1 MKHSLLKLSALTAAI
16 VGTGVAFAA
25 FTNTG
30 NDINIPSRAAT
41 TTETVTAK
49 WAMAVAHDQVAAEIT
64 PAGFFTNPTFTIGE
78 GITYVDTWVAQ
89 GHNLTRYKIPT
100 CTEGGL
106 KDNQYLEFTVTPTSA
121 VSLKS
126 ISFDLMNN
134 SWGDG
139 RINYIVTTGTQSKSE
154 NTLTPTREED
164 AKGYDASKVTFT
176 CDLSEFTATTEPISL
191 KIYYYSRNAQEK
203 SERKFGI
210 ANVTITGTAEV
221 TDNCHFS
228 VPGTLTF
235 TKDDTEIEVNNLTL
249 TDNHEIGYVVNGSA
263 LTFKNVHVHQSGT
276 YTAKMPTNYS
286 DGTGT
291 IKIEVKDLATG
302 KVEAAYDG
310 NLPKNNTSYEV
321 LEFPLGGGI
330 TNGTKDITFTFG
342 KASGYV
348 CNARSPEFVR
358 TGDYSGE
365 VSEVPAG
372 WASIPGTLDAAKW
385 TYNDE
390 GHHNFGFEND
400 AKGVGYVKNKAVA
413 TYKFYNTEAGVY
425 TMGWKWN
432 ISNGGTARITI
443 TDQESGEVEID
454 QNWTIAGGD
463 NEIPLEGLITKG
475 KKDISLALSASH
487 DGFIGNYFS
496 PVFTRTADSYAA
508 VKSVSLDATE
518 AIAAEA
524 EGYDWAFNL
533 PMSFAA
539 ESLTLRANVIGG
551 TVTATG
557 EGVTAGSEA
566 ATFTITTPAVNN
578 ERIVTLTLTPEAGAA
593 YAKTEYKV
601 RIYRIGDV
609 KVSALTVDGVEVEK
623 TFLNNLNSDLH
634 AVTLLDKIYT
644 TAPAVTATFIDG
656 TTATAELNYVHGDE
670 ASYTFTGGEGD
681 AAVNFKLV
689 IIGMHIYEAAD
700 GDKTA
705 KIVYDDACKTDQNSW
720 TDGVYTISPVNDG
733 WGGTQFKFSTKNG
746 QSFSFSA
753 AKDKKIK
760 QIVLTKL
767 FDNYADGKF
776 TSVTS
781 EGATNVW
788 CPTNAGFRKGG
799 ENAYNLIVNIDGHVP
814 GTPVVFN
821 FENGSQPVAWFEI
834 IYEDADPGTAPELVK
849 TEQYQDH
856 NHALIKLTF
865 DREMTGTT
873 ATINGNEVTA
883 EGGSATLIFPAFD
896 LEYAAQVN
904 LSIAAGAAK
913 DKFGNSNATAITHSF
928 LLNAKPTYEPI
939 ADENFVEVSNVTEL
953 REAVAR
959 ANETNKTADA
969 KPFVIFV
976 RNGDYDL
983 GTDVVDG
990 NSPSESDVCLHIN
1003 KAWNVSLIGESRDG
1017 VLIHGTRTG
1026 ISNPI
1031 FSTRYSNNTYIAD
1044 LTLRNDFDYNDVVA
1058 GGDRKG
1064 VSVAHYGGVKDIMV
1078 NVTLQ
1083 AVQDT
1088 QVTGED
1094 GYYYNCDIYG
1104 GTDFICGGGDHFY
1117 DRCNLIIVSAGPIT
1131 APETSPS
1138 LKHGYV
1144 FQNCTISGKD
1154 GYTLG
1159 RPWHNEPRAFF
1170 LNTTMK
1176 AKCADNG
1183 WTGMSTL
1190 PTHFFEYNSMDA
1202 NGNALDLSKRENSPT
1217 STNKYSPIL
1226 DEKYAPYFIVENVI
1240 GLKES
1245 YLPTDYA
1252 VELAAPNVVYSN
1264 GAFSWEAVEDA
1275 VAYIIYCDGNYV
1287 AKTTSTTWSP
1297 SNAEAAALS
1306 RAAAPTYTVQA
1317 ISHRGAKGAASTPMT
1332 STGISDITA
1341 DSAAGDVVATD
1352 YFNAQGQRVT
1362 PDTKGIRLR
1371 VETLSDG
1378 SRRVIKENVR

>member
-30 NDINIPSRAAT
+30 NDINIPSRATT

-64 PAGFFTNPTFTIGE
+64 PAGFFTNPTFTIGD
-78 GITYVDTWVAQ
+78 GLTYIDVWTAQ
-89 GHNLTRYKIPT
+89 GHDLTRYKIPT

-126 ISFDLMNN
+126 ISFDMIN
-134 SWGDG
+134 SGWGDG
-139 RINYIVTTGTQSKSE
+139 RINYIITTGTQTKSE
-154 NTLTPTREED
+154 NTLTPTRQD
-164 AKGYDASKVTFT
+164 KNYDESAVTFT

-191 KIYYYSRNAQEK
+191 KIYYYSRNAQENK
-203 SERKFGI
+203 EREFGI

-228 VPGTLTF
+228 VPGTLALTAN
-235 TKDDTEIEVNNLTL
+235 DSEIEANKLRVGNNELS
-249 TDNHEIGYVVNGSA
+249 YVENGST

-276 YTAKMPTNYS
+276 YKVLMPTNYS
-286 DGTGT
+286 YGDGTL
-291 IKIEVKDLATG
+291 KIEVKDLTSG
-302 KVEAAYDG
+302 KIEAEYDG
-310 NLPKNNTSYEV
+310 TLPRNNSSYEAI
-321 LEFPLGGGI
+321 EYTLGGGI
-330 TNGTKDITFTFG
+330 TDGTKDITFTFG
-342 KASGYV
+342 RPSGFV

-385 TYNDE
+385 TYNKE
-390 GHHNFGFEND
+390 GHGNFGFESE

-413 TYKFYNTEAGVY
+413 TYKFYNTEAGAY

-487 DGFIGNYFS
+487 DRWIGNYFS

-518 AIAAEA
+518 VLATEAA
-524 EGYDWAFNL
+524 GFDWAFNL

-566 ATFTITTPAVNN
+566 ATFTITTPAVND
-578 ERIVTLTLTPEAGAA
+578 ERIVTLTLTPEEGAA

-609 KVSALTVDGVEVEK
+609 KVAAIAIDGINAETDIIEAIN
-623 TFLNNLNSDLH
+623 TSE
-634 AVTLLDKIYT
+634 ARTATLSGNIYT
-644 TAPAVTATFIDG
+644 AAPAVTATFIDA
-656 TTATAELNYVHGDE
+656 TTATGKLESVTEGTAK
-670 ASYTFTGGEGD
+670 YTFTGGEGE
-681 AAVNFKLV
+681 AVRTFTLNV
-689 IIGMHIYEAAD
+689 EGIHIYERTED
-700 GDKTA
+700 DLVDT
-705 KIVYDDACKTDQNSW
+705 IVYDSSCNKADNSW
-720 TDGVYTISPVNDG
+720 SNGLYTIAPVNDG
-733 WGGTQFKFSTKNG
+733 WGGSQFKFSSKNG
-746 QSFSFSA
+746 YTITLTA
-753 AKDKKIK
+753 PKDKKLK
-760 QIVLTKL
+760 QIVLVKL

-776 TSVTS
+776 TSATS
-781 EGATNVW
+781 EGAQVW

-799 ENAYNLIVNIDGHVP
+799 ENAYNLIVNIEGHVP

-834 IYEDADPGTAPELVK
+834 IYEDANPGSAPELVK

-856 NHALIKLTF
+856 NHALIELTF
-865 DREMTGTT
+865 DREMTSTT

-913 DKFGNSNATAITHSF
+913 DKFGNSNASAITHSF
-928 LLNAKPTYEPI
+928 LLNAKPVYEPI
-939 ADENFVEVSNVTEL
+939 ADENFVEVTNVAEL

-983 GTDVVDG
+983 GTDVVNG
-990 NSPSESDVCLHIN
+990 ASPSESSVCLHIN

-1031 FSTRYSNNTYIAD
+1031 FSTRYSHNTYIAD

-1058 GGDRKG
+1058 GGSRKG
-1064 VSVAHYGGVKDIMV
+1064 VSVAHYGGYKDIMV
-1078 NVTLQ
+1078 NVTMQ

-1144 FQNCTISGKD
+1144 FQNCVISGKD

-1159 RPWHNEPRAFF
+1159 RPWQNEPRAFF

-1176 AKCADNG
+1176 AKCADAG
-1183 WTGMSTL
+1183 WIAMSNVK
-1190 PTHFFEYNSMDA
+1190 THFYEYNSMDA
-1202 NGNALDLSKRENSPT
+1202 EGNPIDLSVRRNSPT
-1217 STNKYSPIL
+1217 SLNTYSPIL
-1226 DEKYAPYFIVENVI
+1226 DAKYAPYFIVENVI

-1287 AKTTSTTWSP
+1287 TKTTSTTWSP
-1297 SNAEAAALS
+1297 SNAEPAALS
-1306 RAAAPTYTVQA
+1306 RAAVPTYTVQA

-1341 DSAAGDVVATD
+1341 DGAAGDVVATD

-1362 PDTKGIRLR
+1362 PDTKGFRLR

-1378 SRRVIKENVR
+1378 SRRVIKENAR

>member
-49 WAMAVAHDQVAAEIT
+49 WAMAVAHDQVTAEIT

-78 GITYVDTWVAQ
+78 GYSYRDVKALSGQTVS
-89 GHNLTRYKIPT
+89 RYYLPQV
-100 CTEGGL
+100 CAGGRE
-106 KDNQYLEFTVTPTSA
+106 DNQYFEFTVTPTSA
-121 VSLKS
+121 VTLTSV
-126 ISFDLMNN
+126 SFNLITDTW
-134 SWGDG
+134 STGKCD
-139 RINYIVTTGTQSKSE
+139 YIITTGTQSIHQE
-154 NTLTPTREED
+154 GNIVVRNNDTFTED
-164 AKGYDASKVTFT
+164 AFKIN
-176 CDLSEFTATTEPISL
+176 CDLTGLTATTDPISL
-191 KIYYYSRNAQEK
+191 KIYFYSDGAQNK
-203 SERKFGI
+203 VRTFGI
-210 ANVTITGTAEV
+210 SDVTITGTAEV

-228 VPGTLTF
+228 VPGTLTL
-235 TKDDTEIEVNNLTL
+235 TEGDSEIEANKLRVGNG
-249 TDNHEIGYVVNGSA
+249 EISYVENGSTM
-263 LTFKNVHVHQSGT
+263 TFKNVHVHQSGT
-276 YTAKMPTNYS
+276 YTVKLPLNYS
-286 DGTGT
+286 YGSGTL
-291 IKIEVKDLATG
+291 KIEVKDLTSG

-310 NLPKNNTSYEV
+310 VLTKNNTAFEAI
-321 LEFPLGGGI
+321 EFPLGGGI
-330 TNGTKDITFTFG
+330 TNGTKDITFTFADNG
-342 KASGYV
+342 HNFV
-348 CNARSPEFVR
+348 CNAYSPEFVR

-372 WASIPGTLDAAKW
+372 WASIPGELDIRKW
-385 TYNDE
+385 TYNKD
-390 GHHNFGFEND
+390 GHGNFGFESD

-413 TYKFYNTEAGVY
+413 TYHFYNTEAGAY
-425 TMGWKWN
+425 EMAWKWN

-443 TDQESGEVEID
+443 TDQESGDVEIAQD
-454 QNWTIAGGD
+454 WTIAGGD
-463 NEIPLEGLITKG
+463 NTIALEGMITKG
-475 KKDISLALSASH
+475 KKDISIALSASH
-487 DGFIGNYFS
+487 DGWIGNYFT
-496 PVFTRTADSYAA
+496 PVFTRVADSYAA

-518 AIAAEA
+518 ALAAEA
-524 EGYDWAFNL
+524 DGFDWAFNL
-533 PMSFAA
+533 PRSFAA
-539 ESLTLRANVIGG
+539 NSITLRANVIGG

-557 EGVTAGSEA
+557 DGVSAGSEA
-566 ATFTITTPAVNN
+566 GTFTVTTPDVNA
-578 ERIVTLTLTPEAGAA
+578 ERVVTLTLAPEAGAK

-601 RIYRIGDV
+601 RIFHIGDV

-623 TFLNNLNSDLH
+623 IFLNNLNSDVH

-656 TTATAELNYVHGDE
+656 TTATAELDRVDGIQ
-670 ASYTFTGGEGD
+670 AMYTFTGGEGD
-681 AAVNFKLV
+681 AAVTFNLV
-689 IIGMHIYEAAD
+689 IQGMHIYEAAD

-720 TDGVYTISPVNDG
+720 TDGVYTIAPVNDG
-733 WGGTQFKFSTKNG
+733 WGGTQFKFSTRNG
-746 QSFSFSA
+746 QSFSFTA

-799 ENAYNLIVNIDGHVP
+799 ENAYNLIVNIEGHVP

-865 DREMTGTT
+865 DREMTSTT

-928 LLNAKPTYEPI
+928 LLNAKPVYESI

-983 GTDVVDG
+983 GTDVVNG
-990 NSPSESDVCLHIN
+990 ASPSESSVCLHIN

-1031 FSTRYSNNTYIAD
+1031 FSTRYSHNTYIAD

-1058 GGDRKG
+1058 GGSRKG

-1117 DRCNLIIVSAGPIT
+1117 DRCNLIIVAAGPIT
-1131 APETSPS
+1131 APSTSPS

-1159 RPWHNEPRAFF
+1159 RPWQNEPRAFF

-1176 AKCADNG
+1176 AKCADKG
-1183 WTGMSTL
+1183 WDKMGNL

-1202 NGNALDLSKRENSPT
+1202 QGNVLDLSGRKNSET
-1217 STNKYSPIL
+1217 STNSYSPIL

-1245 YLPTDYA
+1245 YLPTDYTA
-1252 VELAAPNVVYSN
+1252 ELAAPNVVYSN

-1297 SNAEAAALS
+1297 SDAEAAALS

-1341 DSAAGDVVATD
+1341 DGAAGDVVATD

-1362 PDTKGIRLR
+1362 PDTKGFRLR

-1378 SRRVIKENVR
+1378 SRRVIKENAR

>member
-30 NDINIPSRAAT
+30 NDINIPSRATT

-64 PAGFFTNPTFTIGE
+64 PAGFFTNPTFTIGD
-78 GITYVDTWVAQ
+78 GLTYIDVWTAQ
-89 GHNLTRYKIPT
+89 GHDLTRYKIPT

-126 ISFDLMNN
+126 ISFDMIN
-134 SWGDG
+134 SGWGDG
-139 RINYIVTTGTQSKSE
+139 RINYIITTGTQTKSE
-154 NTLTPTREED
+154 NTLTPTRQD
-164 AKGYDASKVTFT
+164 KNYDESAVTFT

-191 KIYYYSRNAQEK
+191 KIYYYSRNAQENK
-203 SERKFGI
+203 EREFGI

-228 VPGTLTF
+228 VPGTLALTAN
-235 TKDDTEIEVNNLTL
+235 DSEIEANKLRVGNNELS
-249 TDNHEIGYVVNGSA
+249 YVENGST

-276 YTAKMPTNYS
+276 YKVLMPTNYS
-286 DGTGT
+286 YGDGTL
-291 IKIEVKDLATG
+291 KIEVKDLTSG
-302 KVEAAYDG
+302 KIEAEYDG
-310 NLPKNNTSYEV
+310 TLPRNNSSYEAI
-321 LEFPLGGGI
+321 EYTLGGGI
-330 TNGTKDITFTFG
+330 TDGTKDITFTFG
-342 KASGYV
+342 RPSGFV

-385 TYNDE
+385 TYNKE
-390 GHHNFGFEND
+390 GHGNFGFESE

-413 TYKFYNTEAGVY
+413 TYKFYNTEAGAY

-487 DGFIGNYFS
+487 DGWIGNYFS

-518 AIAAEA
+518 ALAAEA

-551 TVTATG
+551 IVTATG
-557 EGVTAGSEA
+557 EGVTAGSDA

-609 KVSALTVDGVEVEK
+609 KVAAIAIDGINAETDIIEAIN
-623 TFLNNLNSDLH
+623 TSE
-634 AVTLLDKIYT
+634 ARTATLSGNIYT
-644 TAPAVTATFIDG
+644 AAPAVTATFIDA
-656 TTATAELNYVHGDE
+656 TTATGKLESVTEGTAK
-670 ASYTFTGGEGD
+670 YTFTGGEGE
-681 AAVNFKLV
+681 AARTFTLNVEG
-689 IIGMHIYEAAD
+689 IHIYERTED
-700 GDKTA
+700 DLVDT
-705 KIVYDDACKTDQNSW
+705 IVYDSACNKADNSW
-720 TDGVYTISPVNDG
+720 SNGLYTIAPVNDG
-733 WGGTQFKFSTKNG
+733 WGGSQFKFSYKNG
-746 QSFSFSA
+746 YTITLTA
-753 AKDKKIK
+753 PKDKKLK
-760 QIVLTKL
+760 QIVLVKL

-776 TSVTS
+776 TSATS
-781 EGATNVW
+781 EGAQVW

-799 ENAYNLIVNIDGHVP
+799 ENAYNLIINIDNHVP
-814 GTPVVFN
+814 GTPVVLT
-821 FENGSQPVAWFEI
+821 FEGGSQPVAWFEFV
-834 IYEDADPGTAPELVK
+834 YDEVNPGTAPTLLKKE
-849 TEQYQDH
+849 EIQDH
-856 NHALIKLTF
+856 NHALVKLTF
-865 DREMTGTT
+865 DREMASTT
-873 ATINGNEVTA
+873 ATVNNTEITA
-883 EGGSATLIFPAFD
+883 EGGSATLVFPLFD
-896 LEYAAQVN
+896 LTYGSDITLE
-904 LSIAAGAAK
+904 IAAGAAK
-913 DKFGNSNATAITHSF
+913 DKYGNGNTGAISHTF
-928 LLNAKPTYEPI
+928 TLNDKPVNEPI
-939 ADENFVEVSNVTEL
+939 VDDNFVEVSTVAEL
-953 REAVAR
+953 RAAI
-959 ANETNKTADA
+959 ANANTTNTTADA
-969 KPFVIFV
+969 KPFIIFV

-983 GTDVVDG
+983 GSDVVDG
-990 NSPSESDVCLHIN
+990 NSPSESDVCLHIKN
-1003 KAWNVSLIGESRDG
+1003 AWNVSLIGESRDG

-1031 FSTRYSNNTYIAD
+1031 FSTRYSHNTYIAD

-1058 GGDRKG
+1058 GGSRKG
-1064 VSVAHYGGVKDIMV
+1064 VSVAHYGGYKDIMV
-1078 NVTLQ
+1078 NVTMQ

-1131 APETSPS
+1131 APQTSPS

-1144 FQNCTISGKD
+1144 FQNCVISGKD

-1159 RPWHNEPRAFF
+1159 RPWQNEPRAFF

-1176 AKCADNG
+1176 AKCADAG
-1183 WTGMSTL
+1183 WIAMSNVK
-1190 PTHFFEYNSMDA
+1190 THFYEYNSMDA
-1202 NGNALDLSKRENSPT
+1202 EGNPIDLSVRRNSPT
-1217 STNKYSPIL
+1217 SLNTYSPIL
-1226 DEKYAPYFIVENVI
+1226 DAKYAPYFIVENVI

-1287 AKTTSTTWSP
+1287 TKTTSTTWSP
-1297 SNAEAAALS
+1297 SNAEPAALS
-1306 RAAAPTYTVQA
+1306 RAAVPTYTVQA

-1341 DSAAGDVVATD
+1341 DGAAGDVVATD

-1362 PDTKGIRLR
+1362 PDTKGFRLR

-1378 SRRVIKENVR
+1378 SRRVIKENAR

>member
-49 WAMAVAHDQVAAEIT
+49 WAMAVEHDKVAAEIT
-64 PAGFFTNPTFTIGE
+64 PAGFFTNPKFTMGD
-78 GITYVDTWVAQ
+78 GYSFRDVKALSGQTVS
-89 GHNLTRYKIPT
+89 RYYLPQV
-100 CTEGGL
+100 CAGGRE
-106 KDNQYLEFTVTPTSA
+106 DNQYFEFTVTPTSA
-121 VSLKS
+121 VTLTSV
-126 ISFDLMNN
+126 SFNLITDTW
-134 SWGDG
+134 STGKCD
-139 RINYIVTTGTQSKSE
+139 YIITTGSQTISQE
-154 NTLTPTREED
+154 DNTVVRNND
-164 AKGYDASKVTFT
+164 TFT
-176 CDLSEFTATTEPISL
+176 EEAFKINCDLTGLTATTDPISL
-191 KIYYYSRNAQEK
+191 KIYFYSEGSQNKVRT
-203 SERKFGI
+203 FGI
-210 ANVTITGTAEV
+210 SDVTITGTAEV

-228 VPGTLTF
+228 VPGTLTL
-235 TKDDTEIEVNNLTL
+235 TEGDSEIEANKLRVGNG
-249 TDNHEIGYVVNGSA
+249 EISYVENGSTM
-263 LTFKNVHVHQSGT
+263 TFKNVHVHQSGT
-276 YTAKMPTNYS
+276 YTVKLPLNYS
-286 DGTGT
+286 YGSGTL
-291 IKIEVKDLATG
+291 KIEVKDQTSG

-310 NLPKNNTSYEV
+310 VLTKNNTAFEAI
-321 LEFPLGGGI
+321 EFPLGGGI
-330 TNGTKDITFTFG
+330 TNGTKDITFTFADNG
-342 KASGYV
+342 HNFV
-348 CNARSPEFVR
+348 CNAYSPEFVR

-372 WASIPGTLDAAKW
+372 WASIPGELDIRKW
-385 TYNDE
+385 TYNKD
-390 GHHNFGFEND
+390 GHGNFGFESD

-413 TYKFYNTEAGVY
+413 TYHFYNTEAGAY
-425 TMGWKWN
+425 EMAWKWN

-443 TDQESGEVEID
+443 TDQESGDVEIAQD
-454 QNWTIAGGD
+454 WTIAGGD
-463 NEIPLEGLITKG
+463 NTIALEGMITKG
-475 KKDISLALSASH
+475 KKDISIALSASH
-487 DGFIGNYFS
+487 DGWIGNYFT
-496 PVFTRTADSYAA
+496 PVFTRVADSYAA

-518 AIAAEA
+518 ALAAEA
-524 EGYDWAFNL
+524 DGFDWAFNL
-533 PMSFAA
+533 PRSFAA
-539 ESLTLRANVIGG
+539 NSITLRANVIGG

-557 EGVTAGSEA
+557 EGVSAGSEA
-566 ATFTITTPAVNN
+566 GTFTVTTPDVNA
-578 ERIVTLTLTPEAGAA
+578 ERVVTLTLAPEAGAK

-601 RIYRIGDV
+601 RIFHIGDV

-623 TFLNNLNSDLH
+623 IFLNNLNSDLH

-656 TTATAELNYVHGDE
+656 TTATAELDRVDGIQ
-670 ASYTFTGGEGD
+670 AMYTFTGGEGD
-681 AAVNFKLV
+681 AAVTFKLA
-689 IIGMHIYEAAD
+689 IQGMHIYEAAD

-733 WGGTQFKFSTKNG
+733 WGGTQFKFTKNNG
-746 QSFSFSA
+746 QSFSFTA

-799 ENAYNLIVNIDGHVP
+799 ENAYNLIVNIEGHVP

-834 IYEDADPGTAPELVK
+834 IYEDANPGTAPELVK

-865 DREMTGTT
+865 DREMAGTT

-904 LSIAAGAAK
+904 LSISAGAAK

-928 LLNAKPTYEPI
+928 LLNAKPVYEPI
-939 ADENFVEVSNVTEL
+939 ADENFVEVTNVTEL

-983 GTDVVDG
+983 GTDVVNG
-990 NSPSESDVCLHIN
+990 ASPSESSVCLHIN

-1031 FSTRYSNNTYIAD
+1031 FSTRYSHNTYIAD

-1058 GGDRKG
+1058 GGSRKG

-1131 APETSPS
+1131 APSTSPS

-1159 RPWHNEPRAFF
+1159 RPWQNEPRAFF

-1176 AKCADNG
+1176 AKCADKG
-1183 WTGMSTL
+1183 WDKMGNL

-1202 NGNALDLSKRENSPT
+1202 QGNALDLSGRKNSET
-1217 STNKYSPIL
+1217 STNSYSPIL

-1245 YLPTDYA
+1245 YLPTDYTA
-1252 VELAAPNVVYSN
+1252 ELAAPNVVYSN

-1297 SNAEAAALS
+1297 SDAEAAALS

-1341 DSAAGDVVATD
+1341 DGAAGDVVTTE

-1362 PDTKGIRLR
+1362 PDTKGFRLR

-1378 SRRVIKENVR
+1378 SRRVIKENAR

>member
-1 MKHSLLKLSALTAAI
+1 MRHSLLKLSALTAAI

-25 FTNTG
+25 FTNVS
-30 NDINIPSRAAT
+30 NDIDIPSRAT
-41 TTETVTAK
+41 TSTETVTAK

-64 PAGFFTNPTFTIGE
+64 PAGFFTNPTFTKGSAIDYRDIWNVG
-78 GITYVDTWVAQ
+78 GIDMS
-89 GHNLTRYKIPT
+89 RYTIHS
-100 CTEGGL
+100 CENGGRN
-106 KDNQYLEFTVTPTSA
+106 DNQYFEFTVTPTSA
-121 VSLKS
+121 ITLSS
-126 ISFDLMNN
+126 MSFDLINDG
-134 SWGDG
+134 WGDG
-139 RINYIVTTGTQSKSE
+139 RYDYVVTTGAQTKELLNQTPIRNNAADLSE
-154 NTLTPTREED
+154 TAR
-164 AKGYDASKVTFT
+164 KIT
-176 CDLSEFTATTEPISL
+176 CDLSDLTPTTDPISV
-191 KIYYYSRNAQEK
+191 KIYYYSK
-203 SERKFGI
+203 STQGKDRSFGI
-210 ANVTITGTAEV
+210 ANITITGTAEV

-228 VPGTLTF
+228 VPGTLALTAN
-235 TKDDTEIEVNNLTL
+235 DSEIEANKLRVGNNELS
-249 TDNHEIGYVVNGSA
+249 YVENGST

-276 YTAKMPTNYS
+276 YKVLMPTDYS
-286 DGTGT
+286 YGDGTL
-291 IKIEVKDLATG
+291 KIEVKDLTSG
-302 KVEAAYDG
+302 KIEAEYDG
-310 NLPKNNTSYEV
+310 ILPKNNSSYEA
-321 LEFPLGGGI
+321 LEYTLGGGI
-330 TNGTKDITFTFG
+330 TDGTKDITFTFG
-342 KASGYV
+342 RSSGFV

-385 TYNDE
+385 TYNKE
-390 GHHNFGFEND
+390 GHGNFGFESD

-413 TYKFYNTEAGVY
+413 TYKFYNTEAGAY
-425 TMGWKWN
+425 EMAWKWN
-432 ISNGGTARITI
+432 ISQGGTARITI
-443 TDQESGEVEID
+443 TDQESGNVEVAQD
-454 QNWTIAGGD
+454 WTIAGGD
-463 NEIPLEGLITKG
+463 NTIALEGMITKG
-475 KKDISLALSASH
+475 KKDISIALSAGH
-487 DGFIGNYFS
+487 DGWIGNYFS

-508 VKSVSLDATE
+508 VKSVSLDASE
-518 AIAAEA
+518 ALEAEA
-524 EGYDWAFNL
+524 DGFDWAFNL
-533 PMSFAA
+533 PRSFAA
-539 ESLTLRANVIGG
+539 NSITLRANVIGG
-551 TVTATG
+551 TVTAAG
-557 EGVTAGSEA
+557 EGVSAGSEA
-566 ATFTITTPAVNN
+566 GTFTVTTPDINA
-578 ERIVTLTLTPEAGAA
+578 ERVVTLTLAPEAGAK

-601 RIYRIGDV
+601 RIFHIGDV
-609 KVSALTVDGVEVEK
+609 KVSALTVDGVEVEE
-623 TFLNNLNSDLH
+623 TFLNNLNSDVH
-634 AVTLLDKIYT
+634 AVTLIDKIYT

-656 TTATAELNYVHGDE
+656 TTTTAKLDNIINNH
-670 ASYTFTGGEGD
+670 AAHYTFTGGEGD
-681 AAVNFKLV
+681 AAVTFAL
-689 IIGMHIYEAAD
+689 IIEGMHIYKAAD

-720 TDGVYTISPVNDG
+720 TDGVYTIAPVNDG
-733 WGGTQFKFSTKNG
+733 WGGTQFKFSTNNG
-746 QSFSFSA
+746 QSFSFTA

-767 FDNYADGKF
+767 FDNYADGRF

-799 ENAYNLIVNIDGHVP
+799 ENAYNLIVNIEGHVP

-834 IYEDADPGTAPELVK
+834 IYEDANPGSAPELVK

-856 NHALIKLTF
+856 NHALIELTF
-865 DREMTGTT
+865 DREMTSTT

-896 LEYAAQVN
+896 LEYGAQVSLN
-904 LSIAAGAAK
+904 IAAGAAK

-928 LLNAKPTYEPI
+928 LLNAKPVYEPI
-939 ADENFVEVSNVTEL
+939 ADENFVEVTNVAEL
-953 REAVAR
+953 RAAI
-959 ANETNKTADA
+959 ANANTTNTTADA
-969 KPFVIFV
+969 KPFIIFV

-983 GTDVVDG
+983 GSDVVDG
-990 NSPSESDVCLHIN
+990 NSPSESDVCLHIKN
-1003 KAWNVSLIGESRDG
+1003 AWNVSLIGESRDG

-1031 FSTRYSNNTYIAD
+1031 FSTRYSHNTYIAD

-1058 GGDRKG
+1058 GGSRKG
-1064 VSVAHYGGVKDIMV
+1064 VSVAHYGGYKDIMV
-1078 NVTLQ
+1078 NVTMQ

-1131 APETSPS
+1131 APQTSPS

-1144 FQNCTISGKD
+1144 FQNCVISGKE

-1159 RPWHNEPRAFF
+1159 RPWQNEPRAFF
-1170 LNTTMK
+1170 LNTKMI
-1176 AKCADNG
+1176 AKCDDRG
-1183 WTGMSTL
+1183 WIGMSTVK
-1190 PTHFFEYNSMDA
+1190 THFYEYNSMDA
-1202 NGNALDLSKRENSPT
+1202 GGNPIDLSVRKNSPT
-1217 STNKYSPIL
+1217 STNTYSPIL
-1226 DEKYAPYFIVENVI
+1226 DAKYAPYFTVENVI

-1264 GAFSWEAVEDA
+1264 GAFSWDAVEDA
-1275 VAYIIYCDGNYV
+1275 VAYIIYCDGKYV
-1287 AKTTSTTWSP
+1287 TKTTSTTWSP

-1306 RAAAPTYTVQA
+1306 RAAVPTYTVQA

-1341 DSAAGDVVATD
+1341 DGAAGDVVATD

-1362 PDTKGIRLR
+1362 PDTKGFRLR

-1378 SRRVIKENVR
+1378 SRRVIKENAR